1 LRIRTF
7 LDLLFFKTGADL
19 RVEVSRYYLN
29 YFWWIL
35 EPVFTMAIFYFVFQV
50 LLGQQTPN
58 FVAFLLIGFTFWNW
72 FGNSVNNAATSIL
85 NGRMLMLQVDIN
97 KVFFP
102 LGIILQDLFKHL
114 FVVTLLLVFLLFYP
128 TPVSVTWIA
137 LPILMGIQGIL
148 VAAMAILAAMVVPFV
163 PDLKL
168 VIGTVLHLLM
178 FASGVFF
185 QIDDIVLPQHRSLM
199 YLNPIAGLIKNYRLV
214 LMYAQW
220 PDWDYLL
227 KVLLASVLLLLLG
240 LCLLKRLDRLYPRI
254 CQE

>member
-1 LRIRTF
+1 VRIRTF

-35 EPVFTMAIFYFVFQV
+35 EPIFTMAIFYFVFQI
-50 LLGQQTPN
+50 LLAQHTDN
-58 FVAFLLIGFTFWNW
+58 FVAFLLIGLTFWNW
-72 FGNSVNNAATSIL
+72 FAHSISNAATSIL
-85 NGRMLMLQVDIN
+85 NGRMLMLQVDIP

-114 FVVTLLLVFLLFYP
+114 FVVTLLLTFLLFYP

-137 LPILMGIQGIL
+137 LPILMGIQAIL
-148 VAAMAILAAMVVPFV
+148 IAAMAILAAMVVPFV

-168 VIGTVLHLLM
+168 VIGTVLNLLM

-185 QIDDIVLPQHRSLM
+185 QIDDLILQHHRSIM
-199 YLNPIAGLIKNYRLV
+199 YLNPVAGLLKNYRLV

-220 PDWDYLL
+220 PDWGYLL
-227 KVLLASVLLLLLG
+227 KVLLVSVILLSLG
-240 LCLLKRLDRLYPRI
+240 LCVLKRLDRLYPRI